1 MTKKQINRVETLI
14 NKVVDLQSDN
24 DCGKVKMT
32 RRERELLDQSYRG
45 LNELLGSAL
54 RGRRS

>member
-24 DCGKVKMT
+24 DAKVKMT
-32 RRERELLDQSYRG
+32 RREREFWINLTG
-45 LNELLGSAL
+45 G
-54 RGRRS
+54 